1 MIILDRETKSNI
13 SIAHANKVIRIFVC
27 GPTVY
32 DNCHVGHARIFVL
45 VDLISRVL
53 QSRNYVAHVIV
64 NITDIDPK
72 LFENNINPDLI
83 FGNLIYD
90 LNKLGIDNL
99 NYARATDYVE
109 ESKYLIEK
117 LMERKLAYSINGNV
131 YLDSSKFKSYG
142 ALSHLS
148 KKELQNQRY
157 DIDIN
162 KRNITD
168 IFLWNTSDNYGIQ
181 YNDMN
186 FGNGTPW
193 WHTQDT
199 AVAMF
204 HFEGNY
210 DIHVGGVDLC
220 FPHHEML
227 RALLMALSGKKKPVK
242 CWMHIGIVDLEST
255 KMSKSTG
262 NAIYLRDLLEKF
274 DSNTLKLYFYSLDYK
289 KIMNFSVSE
298 LTRFEEI
305 NTMIRNIVSTSIENK
320 DYDTRNDNVSTDSM
334 ELRKDTNTNT
344 LEQFYNY
351 IENDLDTPNA
361 LELFLQTVVNS
372 NKLNEAREMM
382 KIFGLEY

>member
-1 MIILDRETKSNI
+1 LLIFDRETKNNI
-13 SIAHANKVIRIFVC
+13 SIAPGNNVIRIFVC

-32 DNCHVGHARIFVL
+32 DNCHIGHARIFVL
-45 VDLISRVL
+45 VDLISRAL

-72 LFENNINPDLI
+72 LLENNINSDLI
-83 FGNLIYD
+83 FGNLIDD
-90 LNKLGIDNL
+90 LNRLGIGNL
-99 NYARATDYVE
+99 NYARATDYVA
-109 ESKYLIEK
+109 ESKELIGNLFK
-117 LMERKLAYSINGNV
+117 RKLAYSINGNV
-131 YLDSSKFKSYG
+131 YLDSSKFNSYG

-162 KRNITD
+162 KRNVKD
-168 IFLWNTSDNYGIQ
+168 IFLWNTSDEYGIQ
-181 YNDMN
+181 YNDKN

-199 AVAMF
+199 AAAMF
-204 HFEGNY
+204 HFDGKY
-210 DIHVGGVDLC
+210 DIHVGGIDLC

-227 RALLMALSGKKKPVK
+227 RAILIALTHKKKPVK
-242 CWMHIGIVDLEST
+242 CWMHVGILDIEST

-262 NAIYLRDLLEKF
+262 NAIYVRDLLKKF
-274 DSNTLKLYFYSLDYK
+274 DANTLKLYFYSLDYK
-289 KIMNFSVSE
+289 KIMNFNISE
-298 LTRFEEI
+298 LAKFEEI
-305 NTMIRNIVSTSIENK
+305 NTMIRNIVSASIHENNN
-320 DYDTRNDNVSTDSM
+320 YVTRNNHFADSK
-334 ELRKDTNTNT
+334 ELWKDTNT

-361 LELFLQTVVNS
+361 LELFLQTVMDPNRM
-372 NKLNEAREMM
+372 NEARKMM

>member
-1 MIILDRETKSNI
+1 LLIFDRETKSNI
-13 SIAHANKVIRIFVC
+13 SITPGNNVIRIFVC

-32 DNCHVGHARIFVL
+32 DNCHIGHARIFVL
-45 VDLISRVL
+45 VDLISRAL
-53 QSRNYVAHVIV
+53 QSRNHVSHVIV

-72 LFENNINPDLI
+72 LFEKNINSDLI
-83 FGNLIYD
+83 FGNLIDD
-90 LNKLGIDNL
+90 LNRLGIGNL
-99 NYARATDYVE
+99 NYARATDYVA
-109 ESKYLIEK
+109 ESKEVIGNLIK
-117 LMERKLAYSINGNV
+117 RKLAYSINGNV
-131 YLDSSKFKSYG
+131 YLDSSKFNSYG

-162 KRNITD
+162 KRNVTD
-168 IFLWNTSDNYGIQ
+168 IFLWNTSDDYGIQ
-181 YNDMN
+181 YNDKN

-204 HFEGNY
+204 HFDGNY
-210 DIHVGGVDLC
+210 DIHVGGIDLC

-227 RALLMALSGKKKPVK
+227 RAILMALTHKKKPVK
-242 CWMHIGIVDLEST
+242 CWMHVGILDIEST

-262 NAIYLRDLLEKF
+262 NAIYVRDLLKKF
-274 DSNTLKLYFYSLDYK
+274 DANTLKLYFYSLDYK

-298 LTRFEEI
+298 LIKFEAI
-305 NTMIRNIVSTSIENK
+305 NTTIRNIVSTSVHDSRN
-320 DYDTRNDNVSTDSM
+320 YDTTNDNAVTDTKA
-334 ELRKDTNTNT
+334 LRKDTNT
-344 LEQFYNY
+344 LELFYNY

-361 LELFLQTVVNS
+361 LALFLQTVMNP
-372 NKLNEAREMM
+372 NRMNEAKKMM

>member
-1 MIILDRETKSNI
+1 MLIFDRETKSNI
-13 SIAHANKVIRIFVC
+13 SITPGNNVIRIFVC

-32 DNCHVGHARIFVL
+32 DNCHIGHARIFVL
-45 VDLISRVL
+45 VDLISRAL
-53 QSRNYVAHVIV
+53 QSRNHVSHVIV

-72 LFENNINPDLI
+72 LFENNINSDLI
-83 FGNLIYD
+83 FGNLIDD
-90 LNKLGIDNL
+90 LNRLGIGNL
-99 NYARATDYVE
+99 NYARATDYVA
-109 ESKYLIEK
+109 ESKEVIGNLIK
-117 LMERKLAYSINGNV
+117 RKLAYSINGNV
-131 YLDSSKFKSYG
+131 YLDSSKFNSYG

-162 KRNITD
+162 KRNVTD
-168 IFLWNTSDNYGIQ
+168 IFLWNTSDDYGIQ
-181 YNDMN
+181 YNDKN

-204 HFEGNY
+204 HFDGNY
-210 DIHVGGVDLC
+210 DIHVGGIDLC

-227 RALLMALSGKKKPVK
+227 RAILMALTHKKKPVK
-242 CWMHIGIVDLEST
+242 CWMHVGILDIEST

-262 NAIYLRDLLEKF
+262 NAIYVRDLLKKF
-274 DSNTLKLYFYSLDYK
+274 DANTLKLYFYSLDYK

-298 LTRFEEI
+298 LIKFEAI
-305 NTMIRNIVSTSIENK
+305 NTMIRNIVSTSVHDSRN
-320 DYDTRNDNVSTDSM
+320 YDTTNDNAVTDTKA
-334 ELRKDTNTNT
+334 LRKDTNT
-344 LEQFYNY
+344 LELFYNY

-361 LELFLQTVVNS
+361 LALFLQTVMNP
-372 NKLNEAREMM
+372 NRMNEAKKMM

>member
-1 MIILDRETKSNI
+1 LLIFDRETKSNI
-13 SIAHANKVIRIFVC
+13 SIAPGNNFIRIFVC

-32 DNCHVGHARIFVL
+32 DNCHIGHARIFVL
-45 VDLISRVL
+45 VDLISRAL
-53 QSRNYVAHVIV
+53 QSRNHVSHVIV

-72 LFENNINPDLI
+72 LFENNINSDLI
-83 FGNLIYD
+83 FGNLIDD
-90 LNKLGIDNL
+90 LNRLGIGNL
-99 NYARATDYVE
+99 NYARATDYVA
-109 ESKYLIEK
+109 ESKEVIGNLIK
-117 LMERKLAYSINGNV
+117 RKLAYSINGNV
-131 YLDSSKFKSYG
+131 YLDSSKFNSYG

-162 KRNITD
+162 KRNVTD
-168 IFLWNTSDNYGIQ
+168 IFLWNTSDDYGIQ
-181 YNDMN
+181 YNDKN

-204 HFEGNY
+204 HFDGNY
-210 DIHVGGVDLC
+210 DIHVGGIDLC

-227 RALLMALSGKKKPVK
+227 RAILMALTHKKKPVK
-242 CWMHIGIVDLEST
+242 CWMHVGILDIEST

-262 NAIYLRDLLEKF
+262 NAIYVRDLLKKF
-274 DSNTLKLYFYSLDYK
+274 DANTLKLYFYSLDYK

-298 LTRFEEI
+298 LIKFEAI
-305 NTMIRNIVSTSIENK
+305 NTTIRNIVSTSVHDSRN
-320 DYDTRNDNVSTDSM
+320 YDTTNDNAVTDTKA
-334 ELRKDTNTNT
+334 LRKDTNT
-344 LEQFYNY
+344 LELFYNY

-361 LELFLQTVVNS
+361 LALFLQTVMNP
-372 NKLNEAREMM
+372 NRMNEAKKMM

>member
-1 MIILDRETKSNI
+1 MLIFDRETKSNI
-13 SIAHANKVIRIFVC
+13 SITPGNNVIRIFVC

-32 DNCHVGHARIFVL
+32 DNCHIGHARIFVL
-45 VDLISRVL
+45 VDLISRAL
-53 QSRNYVAHVIV
+53 QSRNHVSHVIV

-72 LFENNINPDLI
+72 LFEKNINSDLI
-83 FGNLIYD
+83 FGNLIDD
-90 LNKLGIDNL
+90 LNRLGIGNL
-99 NYARATDYVE
+99 NYARATDYVA
-109 ESKYLIEK
+109 ESKEVIGNLIK
-117 LMERKLAYSINGNV
+117 RKLAYSINGNV
-131 YLDSSKFKSYG
+131 YLDSSKFNSYG

-162 KRNITD
+162 KRNVTD
-168 IFLWNTSDNYGIQ
+168 IFLWNTSDDYGIQ
-181 YNDMN
+181 YNDKN

-204 HFEGNY
+204 HFDGNY
-210 DIHVGGVDLC
+210 DIHVGGIDLC

-227 RALLMALSGKKKPVK
+227 RAILMALTHKKKPVK
-242 CWMHIGIVDLEST
+242 CWMHVGILDIKST

-262 NAIYLRDLLEKF
+262 NAIYVRDLLKKF
-274 DSNTLKLYFYSLDYK
+274 DANTLKLYFYSLDYK

-298 LTRFEEI
+298 LIKFEAI
-305 NTMIRNIVSTSIENK
+305 NTTIRNIVSTSVHDSRN
-320 DYDTRNDNVSTDSM
+320 YDTTNDNAVTDTKA
-334 ELRKDTNTNT
+334 LRKDTNT
-344 LEQFYNY
+344 LELFYNY

-361 LELFLQTVVNS
+361 LALFLQTVMNP
-372 NKLNEAREMM
+372 NRMNEAKKMM

>member
-1 MIILDRETKSNI
+1 LLIFDRETKSNI
-13 SIAHANKVIRIFVC
+13 SITPGNNVIRIFVC

-32 DNCHVGHARIFVL
+32 DNCHIGHARIFVL
-45 VDLISRVL
+45 VDLISRAL
-53 QSRNYVAHVIV
+53 QSRNHVSHVIV

-72 LFENNINPDLI
+72 LFENNINSDLI
-83 FGNLIYD
+83 FGNLIDD
-90 LNKLGIDNL
+90 LNRLGIGNL
-99 NYARATDYVE
+99 NYARATDYVA
-109 ESKYLIEK
+109 ESKEVIGNLIK
-117 LMERKLAYSINGNV
+117 RKLAYSINGNV
-131 YLDSSKFKSYG
+131 YLDSSKFNSYG

-162 KRNITD
+162 KRNVTD
-168 IFLWNTSDNYGIQ
+168 IFLWNTSDDYGIQ
-181 YNDMN
+181 YNDKN

-204 HFEGNY
+204 HFDGNY
-210 DIHVGGVDLC
+210 DIHVGGIDLC

-227 RALLMALSGKKKPVK
+227 RAILMALTHKKKPVK
-242 CWMHIGIVDLEST
+242 CWMHVGILDIKST

-262 NAIYLRDLLEKF
+262 NAIYVRDLLKKF
-274 DSNTLKLYFYSLDYK
+274 DANTLKLYFYSLDYK

-298 LTRFEEI
+298 LIKFEAI
-305 NTMIRNIVSTSIENK
+305 NTTIRNIVSTSVHDSRN
-320 DYDTRNDNVSTDSM
+320 YDTTNDNAVTDTKA
-334 ELRKDTNTNT
+334 LRKDTNT
-344 LEQFYNY
+344 LELFYNY

-361 LELFLQTVVNS
+361 LALFLQTVMNP
-372 NKLNEAREMM
+372 NRMNEAKKMM

>member
-1 MIILDRETKSNI
+1 LLIFDRETKSNI
-13 SIAHANKVIRIFVC
+13 SITPGNNVIRIFVC

-32 DNCHVGHARIFVL
+32 DNCHIGHARIFVL
-45 VDLISRVL
+45 VDLISRAL
-53 QSRNYVAHVIV
+53 QSRNHVSHVIV

-72 LFENNINPDLI
+72 LFENNINSDLI
-83 FGNLIYD
+83 FGNLIDD
-90 LNKLGIDNL
+90 LNRLGIGNL
-99 NYARATDYVE
+99 NYARATDYVA
-109 ESKYLIEK
+109 ESKEVIGNLIK
-117 LMERKLAYSINGNV
+117 RKLAYSINGNV
-131 YLDSSKFKSYG
+131 YLDSSKFNSYG

-162 KRNITD
+162 KRNVTD
-168 IFLWNTSDNYGIQ
+168 IFLWNTSDDYGIQ
-181 YNDMN
+181 YNDKN

-204 HFEGNY
+204 HFDGNY
-210 DIHVGGVDLC
+210 DIHVGGIDLC

-227 RALLMALSGKKKPVK
+227 RAILMALTHKKKPVK
-242 CWMHIGIVDLEST
+242 CWMHVGILDIEST

-262 NAIYLRDLLEKF
+262 NAIYVRDLLKKF
-274 DSNTLKLYFYSLDYK
+274 DANTLKLYFYSLDYK

-298 LTRFEEI
+298 LIKFEAI
-305 NTMIRNIVSTSIENK
+305 NTTIRNIVSTSVHDSRN
-320 DYDTRNDNVSTDSM
+320 YDTTNDNAVTDTKA
-334 ELRKDTNTNT
+334 LRKDTNT
-344 LEQFYNY
+344 LELFYNY

-361 LELFLQTVVNS
+361 LALFLQTVMNP
-372 NKLNEAREMM
+372 NRMNEAKKMM

>member
-1 MIILDRETKSNI
+1 MLIFDRETKSNI
-13 SIAHANKVIRIFVC
+13 SITPGNNVIRIFVC

-32 DNCHVGHARIFVL
+32 DNCHIGHARIFVL
-45 VDLISRVL
+45 VDLISRAL
-53 QSRNYVAHVIV
+53 QSRNHVSHVIV

-72 LFENNINPDLI
+72 LFENNINSDLI
-83 FGNLIYD
+83 FGNLIDD
-90 LNKLGIDNL
+90 LNRLGIGNL
-99 NYARATDYVE
+99 NYARATDYVA
-109 ESKYLIEK
+109 ESKEVIGNLIK
-117 LMERKLAYSINGNV
+117 RKLAYSINGNV
-131 YLDSSKFKSYG
+131 YLDSSKFNSYG

-162 KRNITD
+162 KRNVTD
-168 IFLWNTSDNYGIQ
+168 IFLWNTSDDYGIQ
-181 YNDMN
+181 YNDKN

-204 HFEGNY
+204 HFDGNY
-210 DIHVGGVDLC
+210 DIHVGGIDLC

-227 RALLMALSGKKKPVK
+227 RAILMALTHKKKPVK
-242 CWMHIGIVDLEST
+242 CWMHVGILDIKST

-262 NAIYLRDLLEKF
+262 NAIYVRDLLKKF
-274 DSNTLKLYFYSLDYK
+274 DANTLKLYFYSLDYK

-298 LTRFEEI
+298 LIKFEAI
-305 NTMIRNIVSTSIENK
+305 NTMIRNIVSTSVHDSRN
-320 DYDTRNDNVSTDSM
+320 YDTTNDNAVTDTKA
-334 ELRKDTNTNT
+334 LRKDTNT
-344 LEQFYNY
+344 LELFYNY

-361 LELFLQTVVNS
+361 LALFLQTVMNP
-372 NKLNEAREMM
+372 NRMNEAKKMM

>member
-1 MIILDRETKSNI
+1 MLIFDRETKSNI
-13 SIAHANKVIRIFVC
+13 SIAPGNNFIRIFVC

-32 DNCHVGHARIFVL
+32 DNCHIGHARIFVL
-45 VDLISRVL
+45 VDLISRAL
-53 QSRNYVAHVIV
+53 QSRNHVSHVIV

-72 LFENNINPDLI
+72 LFENNINSDLI
-83 FGNLIYD
+83 FGNLIDD
-90 LNKLGIDNL
+90 LNRLGIGNL
-99 NYARATDYVE
+99 NYARATDYVA
-109 ESKYLIEK
+109 ESKEVIGNLIK
-117 LMERKLAYSINGNV
+117 RKLAYSINGNV
-131 YLDSSKFKSYG
+131 YLDSSKFNSYG

-162 KRNITD
+162 KRNVTD
-168 IFLWNTSDNYGIQ
+168 IFLWNTSDDYGIQ
-181 YNDMN
+181 YNDKN

-204 HFEGNY
+204 HFDGNY
-210 DIHVGGVDLC
+210 DIHVGGIDLC

-227 RALLMALSGKKKPVK
+227 RAILMALTHKKKPVK
-242 CWMHIGIVDLEST
+242 CWMHVGILDIEST

-262 NAIYLRDLLEKF
+262 NAIYVRDLLKKF
-274 DSNTLKLYFYSLDYK
+274 DANTLKLYFYSLDYK

-298 LTRFEEI
+298 LIKFEAI
-305 NTMIRNIVSTSIENK
+305 NTTIRNIVSTSVHDSRN
-320 DYDTRNDNVSTDSM
+320 YDTTNDNAVTDTKA
-334 ELRKDTNTNT
+334 LRKDTNT
-344 LEQFYNY
+344 LELFYNY

-361 LELFLQTVVNS
+361 LALFLQTVMNP
-372 NKLNEAREMM
+372 NRMNEAKKMM

>member
-1 MIILDRETKSNI
+1 MLIFDRETKSNI
-13 SIAHANKVIRIFVC
+13 SIAPGNNFIRIFVC

-32 DNCHVGHARIFVL
+32 DNCHIGHARIFVL
-45 VDLISRVL
+45 VDLISRAL
-53 QSRNYVAHVIV
+53 QSRNHVSHVIV

-72 LFENNINPDLI
+72 LFENNINSDLI
-83 FGNLIYD
+83 FGNLIDD
-90 LNKLGIDNL
+90 LNRLGIGNL
-99 NYARATDYVE
+99 NYARATDYVA
-109 ESKYLIEK
+109 ESKEVIGNLIK
-117 LMERKLAYSINGNV
+117 RKLAYSINGNV
-131 YLDSSKFKSYG
+131 YLDSSKFNSYG

-162 KRNITD
+162 KRNVTD
-168 IFLWNTSDNYGIQ
+168 IFLWNTSDDYGIQ
-181 YNDMN
+181 YNDKN

-204 HFEGNY
+204 HFDGNY
-210 DIHVGGVDLC
+210 DIHVGGIDLC

-227 RALLMALSGKKKPVK
+227 RAILMALTHKKKPVK
-242 CWMHIGIVDLEST
+242 CWMHVGILDIKST

-262 NAIYLRDLLEKF
+262 NAIYVRDLLKKF
-274 DSNTLKLYFYSLDYK
+274 DANTLKLYFYSLDYK

-298 LTRFEEI
+298 LIKFEAI
-305 NTMIRNIVSTSIENK
+305 NTTIRNIVSTSVHDSRN
-320 DYDTRNDNVSTDSM
+320 YDTTNDNAVTDTKA
-334 ELRKDTNTNT
+334 LRKDTNT
-344 LEQFYNY
+344 LELFYNY

-361 LELFLQTVVNS
+361 LALFLQTVMNP
-372 NKLNEAREMM
+372 NRMNEAKKMM

>member
-1 MIILDRETKSNI
+1 LLIFDRETKSNI
-13 SIAHANKVIRIFVC
+13 SIAPGNNFIRIFVC

-32 DNCHVGHARIFVL
+32 DNCHIGHARIFVL
-45 VDLISRVL
+45 VDLISRAL
-53 QSRNYVAHVIV
+53 QSRNHVSHVIV

-72 LFENNINPDLI
+72 LFENNINSDLI
-83 FGNLIYD
+83 FGNLIDD
-90 LNKLGIDNL
+90 LNRLGIGNL
-99 NYARATDYVE
+99 NYARATDYVA
-109 ESKYLIEK
+109 ESKEVIGNLIK
-117 LMERKLAYSINGNV
+117 RKLAYSINGNV
-131 YLDSSKFKSYG
+131 YLDSSKFNSYG

-162 KRNITD
+162 KRNVTD
-168 IFLWNTSDNYGIQ
+168 IFLWNTSDDYGIQ
-181 YNDMN
+181 YNDKN

-204 HFEGNY
+204 HFDGNY
-210 DIHVGGVDLC
+210 DIHVGGIDLC

-227 RALLMALSGKKKPVK
+227 RAILMALTHKKKPVK
-242 CWMHIGIVDLEST
+242 CWMHVGILDIKST

-262 NAIYLRDLLEKF
+262 NAIYVRDLLKKF
-274 DSNTLKLYFYSLDYK
+274 DANTLKLYFYSLDYK

-298 LTRFEEI
+298 LIKFEAI
-305 NTMIRNIVSTSIENK
+305 NTMIRNIVSTSVHDSRN
-320 DYDTRNDNVSTDSM
+320 YDTTNDNAVTDTKA
-334 ELRKDTNTNT
+334 LRKDTNT
-344 LEQFYNY
+344 LELFYNY

-361 LELFLQTVVNS
+361 LALFLQTVMNP
-372 NKLNEAREMM
+372 NRMNEAKKMM